1 MAEATD
7 NRKEETSE
15 FKTLYALDCPAKQI
29 LLAFTEDRLH
39 TLYNPKL
46 YKPRP

>member
-1 MAEATD
+1 MNEATD

-15 FKTLYALDCPAKQI
+15 FNILCALDCPAKQI
-29 LLAFTEDRLH
+29 PLVFTKDCLN
-39 TLYNPKL
+39 TFYNPKL